1 MKQWLIEIKPHSFD
15 LEVLS
20 CPKLAIVAFIKKG
33 VASGDILEAVLR
45 RFAYDSK
52 SDMAFFKVDV
62 DQCKDVATRYRVNK
76 TPTTLIF
83 IKGEIV
89 AHFIGVV
96 STQKIRS
103 ILEALS

>member
-1 MKQWLIEIKPHSFD
+1 MKQWIIEIKPHSFD
-15 LEVLS
+15 LEVLN
-20 CPKLAIVAFIKKG
+20 CPKLAIVAFTKKG
-33 VASGDILEAVLR
+33 IASGDILEAVLK
-45 RFAYDSK
+45 RFAYDPK
-52 SDMAFFKVDV
+52 SNMAFFKVDV
-62 DQCKDVATRYRVNK
+62 DQCKDVAARYRINK